1 VEAGQCAAVEV
12 LASWHVIHV
21 RKLAIFGDSA
31 DGAGYILDI
40 YMVNYLLTAPPNI
53 YTRCW
58 DVGM

>member
-1 VEAGQCAAVEV
+1 MYKVESKE
-12 LASWHVIHV
+12 I
-21 RKLAIFGDSA
+21 GDSA